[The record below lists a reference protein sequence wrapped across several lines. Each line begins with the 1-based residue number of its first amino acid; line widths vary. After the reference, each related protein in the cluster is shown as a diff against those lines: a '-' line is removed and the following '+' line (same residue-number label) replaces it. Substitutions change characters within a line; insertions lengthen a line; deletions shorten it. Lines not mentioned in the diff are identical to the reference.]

1 MQQVSFKVVDRSGA
15 ERAISTDV
23 NRLTIAG
30 WAGRDQAAIE
40 HHIAELA
47 ELGVK
52 RPSTTPCFYR
62 LGSELLTQAEQIDV
76 VGTKSSGEAE
86 CVLVH
91 SNAGLLVTVGSDH
104 TDREVEAYGVTVSK
118 QVCPKPVARDAWRF
132 EDVADHWDQLELRA
146 HAIANGERRV
156 YQQGSVAS
164 LLPAA
169 DLLARAR
176 SHKARPCSAARSRC
190 KAALSAWTTATR
202 SNSNCTTRTEPH
214 AAPRLSRARV
224 TCCRMSYRSM
234 RHS

>member
-1 MQQVSFKVVDRSGA
+1 MQQVSFNVVDLSGGGRADIA
-15 ERAISTDV
+15 EV

-62 LGSELLTQAEQIDV
+62 LGAELLTQAEQIDV
-76 VGTKSSGEAE
+76 VGVKSSGEAE

-91 SNAGLLVTVGSDH
+91 SKTGLLVTVGSDH

-132 EDVADHWDQLELRA
+132 DEVYGHWDQLELRA
-146 HAIANGERRV
+146 YAVTNGERRV
-156 YQQGSVAS
+156 YQQGSVAA

-169 DLLARAR
+169 DLLARAPL
-176 SHKARPCSAARSRC
+176 APGAAMFC
-190 KAALSAWTTATR
+190 GTLAVQGGIVGMADGDALELELHDPVL
-202 SNSNCTTRTEPH
+202 NRTLRH
-214 AAPRLSRARV
+214 AYRVRALPIV
-224 TCCRMSYRSM
+224 E
-234 RHS
+234 

>member
-1 MQQVSFKVVDRSGA
+1 MQQVSFNVA
-15 ERAISTDV
+15 EPAGGSRADIAEV

-47 ELGVK
+47 ELGVR

-62 LGSELLTQAEQIDV
+62 LGAELLTQAEQIDV
-76 VGTKSSGEAE
+76 VGVKSSGEAE

-91 SNAGLLVTVGSDH
+91 SKTGLLVTVGSDH

-132 EDVADHWDQLELRA
+132 DEVSGHWDQLELRA
-146 HAIANGERRV
+146 YAVTNGERRV
-156 YQQGSVAS
+156 YQQGSVAA

-169 DLLARAR
+169 DLLARAPLA
-176 SHKARPCSAARSRC
+176 SGAAMFC
-190 KAALSAWTTATR
+190 GTLPVQGGIVGMADGDALELELHDPVL
-202 SNSNCTTRTEPH
+202 NRTLRH
-214 AAPRLSRARV
+214 AYRVRALPIV
-224 TCCRMSYRSM
+224 E
-234 RHS
+234 

>member
-1 MQQVSFKVVDRSGA
+1 MQQLSFHVVDRAGQSR
-15 ERAISTDV
+15 EEPVEVS
-23 NRLTIAG
+23 RLTIAG

-62 LGSELLTQAEQIDV
+62 VGAELLTQAEQIDV
-76 VGTKSSGEAE
+76 VGVKSSGEAE
-86 CVLVH
+86 CVLLQTQ
-91 SNAGLLVTVGSDH
+91 AGLLVTIGSDH

-132 EDVADHWDQLELRA
+132 DDVAGHWDQLELRA
-146 HAIANGERRV
+146 FAIANGARRV

-169 DLLARAR
+169 DLLARAPL
-176 SHKARPCSAARSRC
+176 ANGAAMFCGTLAVQSGIVGM
-190 KAALSAWTTATR
+190 ADGDALELELHDPVL
-202 SNSNCTTRTEPH
+202 NRTLRH
-214 AAPRLSRARV
+214 AYRV
-224 TCCRMSYRSM
+224 
-234 RHS
+234 HALPVVE

>member
-1 MQQVSFKVVDRSGA
+1 MQQVSFNVVDRSGSRRA
-15 ERAISTDV
+15 ELAEV

-62 LGSELLTQAEQIDV
+62 LGAELLTQAGQIDV
-76 VGTKSSGEAE
+76 VGVKSSGEAE
-86 CVLVH
+86 CVLVQTDQ
-91 SNAGLLVTVGSDH
+91 GLLVTVGSDH

-118 QVCPKPVARDAWRF
+118 QVCPKPLARDAWRF
-132 EDVADHWDQLELRA
+132 EDVSAHWDQLELRA
-146 HAIANGERRV
+146 YAVVNGERRV

-169 DLLARAR
+169 DLLGRAPL
-176 SHKARPCSAARSRC
+176 AQGAAMFC
-190 KAALSAWTTATR
+190 GTLAVQGGIVGMADGDALELELHDPIL
-202 SNSNCTTRTEPH
+202 NRTLRH
-214 AAPRLSRARV
+214 AYSVRALPIV
-224 TCCRMSYRSM
+224 E
-234 RHS
+234 